1 MELTTDRHEQDGGRV
16 NRQTRTVIRLLE
28 RAWGRAEELQG
39 RWGSLV
45 LPARVDEKLVY
56 RVGGFIPGS
65 RLGSGILSRSW
76 KDLPRGTMLVRGS
89 TTAGSMAVVAIF
101 EAA

>member
-1 MELTTDRHEQDGGRV
+1 MNL
-16 NRQTRTVIRLLE
+16 QTRTVIRLVE
-28 RAWGRAEELQG
+28 GARAGDEHLPG
-39 RWGSLV
+39 RWGRLV

-65 RLGSGILSRSW
+65 RLGSVTLSRPW
-76 KDLPRGTMLVRGS
+76 EDLPRGTTLVRGS
-89 TTAGSMAVVAIF
+89 TAEGDTAVVAIF

>member
-1 MELTTDRHEQDGGRV
+1 MSH
-16 NRQTRTVIRLLE
+16 QTRTVIRLVE
-28 RAWGRAEELQG
+28 RARARTWGELRV

-65 RLGSGILSRSW
+65 RLGSVILSRSW
-76 KDLPRGTMLVRGS
+76 EDLPRGTTLVRGS
-89 TTAGSMAVVAIF
+89 TPAGDMALVAIF